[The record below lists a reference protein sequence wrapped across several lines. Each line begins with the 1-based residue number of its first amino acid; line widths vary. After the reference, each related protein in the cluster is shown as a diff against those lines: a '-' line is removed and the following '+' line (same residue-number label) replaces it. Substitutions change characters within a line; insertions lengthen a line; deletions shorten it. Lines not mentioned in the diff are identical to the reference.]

1 MADTSIIMG
10 ADVIGHPSQDPD
22 TLAGRANAAV
32 RDYCGWHVAPVLQE
46 TVTVE
51 SDGSGVVFLP
61 TLRIV
66 SVEAVEVDGSPVTV
80 QRRDWSQNG
89 WLRVHAACG
98 VPVVVTMK
106 HGVEIT
112 ESLRA
117 AALTLAQA
125 AKSPDDRLIRSQR
138 LGDAQ
143 IDYVAASAA
152 IEAVRVPGSA
162 RTTLDRYVLPAR
174 P

>member
-1 MADTSIIMG
+1 MAESIITG
-10 ADVIGHPSQDPD
+10 VDVLGHPSQDPD
-22 TLAGRANAAV
+22 TLAARAVAAI

-61 TLRIV
+61 TLRVV
-66 SVEAVEVDGSPVTV
+66 SVDAVEVDGVPVTV
-80 QRRDWSQNG
+80 ARRDWSQYG
-89 WLRVHAACG
+89 WLRVSAEVG
-98 VPVVVTMK
+98 VPVAVTLT
-106 HGVEIT
+106 HGYDVT
-112 ESLRA
+112 ESLKA

-143 IDYVAASAA
+143 IDYVSASAA